1 MHPQAPSTAP
11 RVGMS
16 VVHGARPITRGAERF
31 DNPKTE
37 GIMSH
42 RIEKDSLGEVPVPSE
57 AYYGA
62 QTQRAVDNFPIS
74 GIGFNRGFIYALG
87 LIKRSAAQANMELGL
102 LDRERGGAVVAA
114 AQEVMDGKLDAHFP
128 IDIFQTGSGTSSNMN
143 TNEVISNRGIELLG
157 GTIGSKEP
165 VHPNDHVNMGQSSN
179 DVIPTAIHIAG
190 ARAIHNE
197 LIPALHH
204 LHAALEAKAKA
215 WDHIIKSGRTHLM
228 DATPVRLGQEF
239 GGYAAQI
246 AHGIRRAELARD
258 ALLELALGGT
268 ATGTGINRPV
278 AFPSMAI
285 GHIANECDLPFVE
298 ASNHFEAQG
307 ARDGVVE
314 ASGQL
319 KTIAA
324 SFMKIA
330 NDIRWLGSGP
340 RTGFYEIALP
350 SIQPGSSI
358 MPGKVNPVMCEM
370 LTMVSAQVMGNDVA
384 INIGG
389 QGGNFE
395 LNVYLP
401 MMAHNLLQSVSIL
414 ANGAQTFTDRCV
426 VGIEAN
432 EEICTQSVE
441 RNLAICTSLAPAIG
455 YDKAAAI
462 SKEAFKTNRTVR
474 EVAIEWDVLPSDE
487 LNTLLDGRAMTEPS

>member
-1 MHPQAPSTAP
+1 
-11 RVGMS
+11 
-16 VVHGARPITRGAERF
+16 
-31 DNPKTE
+31 
-37 GIMSH
+37 
-42 RIEKDSLGEVPVPSE
+42 
-57 AYYGA
+57 
-62 QTQRAVDNFPIS
+62 
-74 GIGFNRGFIYALG
+74 
-87 LIKRSAAQANMELGL
+87 
-102 LDRERGGAVVAA
+102 
-114 AQEVMDGKLDAHFP
+114 
-128 IDIFQTGSGTSSNMN
+128 MN
-143 TNEVISNRGIELLG
+143 VNEVISNRSIEILG
-157 GTIGSKEP
+157 GVVGSKDP

-179 DVIPTAIHIAG
+179 DVIPTAIHISG
-190 ARAIHNE
+190 AVSIHND
-197 LIPALHH
+197 LIPALKHFH
-204 LHAALEAKAKA
+204 QALDEKARK
-215 WDHIIKSGRTHLM
+215 WDHIVKSGRTHLM

-246 AHGIRRAELARD
+246 AHGIRRAEAARD

-278 AFPSMAI
+278 AFPEKAI
-285 GHIANECDLPFVE
+285 ARIATETGLPFQE
-298 ASNHFEAQG
+298 AANHFEAQG

-370 LTMVSAQVMGNDVA
+370 LTMVAAQVMGNDVA
-384 INIGG
+384 INVGG

-401 MMAHNLLQSVSIL
+401 MMAHNLLQSTAIL
-414 ANGAQTFTDRCV
+414 ANGAQAFTNKCV
-426 VGIEAN
+426 IGIEAN
-432 EEICTQSVE
+432 EQICTQSVE

-462 SKEAFKTNRTVR
+462 SKEAFKTDRTVR
-474 EVAIEWDVLPSDE
+474 EVAIEWDVLPADE
-487 LNTLLDGRAMTEPS
+487 LDRLLDGRAMTEPS